1 MLVVSKYI
9 SFCQSKIQQE
19 DVVAVL
25 IGSHAKVAWM
35 QVAVQHFFAVDI
47 LYDRN
52 HLLRKV

>member
-1 MLVVSKYI
+1 MLVVSKNV